1 MSTPLTPAAAK
12 LLQMLEA
19 NRGQFVL
26 GRVLADAMGINFEKL
41 GNYAKELRY
50 KRPDLNVQ
58 SRKGWGYSLDPAVAD
73 GAHVPKLVK
82 PSGSYASE
90 QRYRDT
96 LALLSAVS
104 PASAELVRNAALE
117 CGQPAQAAL
126 ERLIQYG
133 WEVQRDLIASG
144 EHPLSLRRAA

>member
-1 MSTPLTPAAAK
+1 M
-12 LLQMLEA
+12 LQMLEA
-19 NRGQFVL
+19 NRGQFVP

-41 GNYAKELRY
+41 GNHAKELRY
-50 KRPDLNVQ
+50 KLPDLNIQ
-58 SRKGWGYSLDPAVAD
+58 SRQGSGYCLNVKGAE
-73 GAHVPKLVK
+73 GAHALKPAK